1 MALSTLFDDF
11 PLIDYGNNRPRR
23 CRHRPFM
30 TSVLDTLEDQIGNT
44 VGQVFRILP
53 ALAMELDADDYER
66 APVGRKR
73 KLRPEAKHLYEPKSK
88 VLVSN
93 EDNKFKVSLDT
104 ANYQP
109 EEITVKVVNNKLAI
123 SAKHESK
130 GNDVYE
136 YSEMYRSFDLPDN
149 VDPSA
154 ITSRLS
160 SSGELVVEAPLKALP
175 EPKQRNIP
183 VEIVG
188 KEKTTQTAGSSP
200 AKEKNTTK

>member
-30 TSVLDTLEDQIGNT
+30 SSVLDTLEDQIGNT

-53 ALAMELDADDYER
+53 ALAMELDDDYESR
-66 APVGRKR
+66 PVGKKR
-73 KLRPEAKHLYEPKSK
+73 KLRPEAKSLYEPKSK
-88 VLVSN
+88 VIVSN

-104 ANYQP
+104 TNYQP
-109 EEITVKVVNNKLAI
+109 EEITVKVVDNKLAI
-123 SAKHESK
+123 SAKHEAK
-130 GNDVYE
+130 RNDVYE
-136 YSEMYRSFDLPDN
+136 YCEMYRSFDLPDN

-160 SSGELVVEAPLKALP
+160 SSGELIVEAPLKALP
-175 EPKQRNIP
+175 EPKQRSIP

-188 KEKTTQTAGSSP
+188 KEKTTQTATSSP
-200 AKEKNTTK
+200 AKEKNTAK